1 MDRAQLADFLRS
13 RREALQPEDV
23 GLGRGR
29 RRRTAG
35 LRREEVAAL
44 SDMSTDYY
52 SRLEQQ
58 RGPRPSTEMLAAI
71 ARGLRLSLSERD
83 HLFQLAGF
91 AAPSRVS
98 SADHI
103 GPGLMRIFDRLADTP
118 AEIVSALG
126 ETLAQTPAAVALS
139 GDLTSYTGLQ
149 RSIGYRWFADPHG
162 RDRYLPDDHDKL
174 SRGFTA
180 NLRMA
185 YTNPA
190 TRSRATE
197 YLDALLDCSPEFTE
211 LWQRHE
217 IVADYEQTK
226 RILHPELGLLELQ
239 CQVLTDPAQGHTLL
253 VYTATPGTQSHSNLA
268 LLAVVGSQLL
278 GRSKAE

>member
-1 MDRAQLADFLRS
+1 MDRKQLADFLRS

-23 GLGRGR
+23 GLGRGQ

-44 SDMSTDYY
+44 SDMSADYY

-83 HLFQLAGF
+83 HLFGLAGF
-91 AAPSRVS
+91 AAPPRGAS
-98 SADHI
+98 SDHI

-118 AEIVSALG
+118 AEIVTALG

-139 GDLTSYTGLQ
+139 GDLTSFPGLQ

-162 RDRYLPDDHDKL
+162 RDRYHPADHDKL

-190 TRSRATE
+190 TRSRATA
-197 YLDALLDCSPEFTE
+197 YLEALLECSPEFTE
-211 LWQRHE
+211 LWHRHE
-217 IVADYEQTK
+217 IVDSYDQAK

-239 CQVLTDPAQGHTLL
+239 CQVLTDPDQGHSLL
-253 VYTATPGTQSHSNLA
+253 VFTATPGTPSHGNLA
-268 LLAVVGSQLL
+268 LLTVVGHQSL
-278 GRSKAE
+278 GHTNAE

>member
-1 MDRAQLADFLRS
+1 MDREQLADFLRS

-58 RGPRPSTEMLAAI
+58 RGPRPSTSTLAAL
-71 ARGLRLSLSERD
+71 ARGLRLSLDERD
-83 HLFQLAGF
+83 HLFALAGY
-91 AAPSRVS
+91 AAPSR
-98 SADHI
+98 SASTDHV
-103 GPGLMRIFDRLADTP
+103 GPGLMRIFDRLNDTP
-118 AEIVSALG
+118 AEIVTALG
-126 ETLAQTPAAVALS
+126 ETLAQTPAAVALT
-139 GDLTSYTGLQ
+139 GDLTSFTGLQ

-162 RDRYLPDDHDKL
+162 RDRYRPEDHDRL

-180 NLRMA
+180 GLRAA

-190 TRSRATE
+190 TRDRAAV
-197 YLDALLDCSPEFTE
+197 YRDALLECSPEFTE

-217 IVADYEQTK
+217 IVVTHEQHK
-226 RILHPELGLLELQ
+226 HIVHPELGELELQ
-239 CQVLTDPAQGHTLL
+239 CQVLTDPDRGHSLL
-253 VYTATPGTQSHSNLA
+253 VYTATPGTPSHDNLV
-268 LLAVVGSQLL
+268 LLGVIGEQLL
-278 GRSKAE
+278 RRG

>member
-58 RGPRPSTEMLAAI
+58 RGPRPSTSMLAAL
-71 ARGLRLSLSERD
+71 ARGLRLSLDERD
-83 HLFQLAGF
+83 HLFQIAGF
-91 AAPSRVS
+91 AAPSREVG
-98 SADHI
+98 ADHV

-118 AEIVSALG
+118 AEIVTALG
-126 ETLAQTPAAVALS
+126 ETLAQTPGAVALT
-139 GDLTSYTGLQ
+139 GDLTKYTGLQ
-149 RSIGYRWFADPHG
+149 RSIGFRWFADPHG
-162 RDRYLPDDHDKL
+162 RDRYVAEDHDKL

-180 NLRMA
+180 HLRAA
-185 YTNPA
+185 YSNPR
-190 TRSRATE
+190 TRARATA

-217 IVADYEQTK
+217 IVAEYDQHK

-239 CQVLTDPAQGHTLL
+239 CQVLTDPVDGHSLL
-253 VYTATPGTQSHSNLA
+253 VYTATPGTPSHSNLA
-268 LLAVVGSQLL
+268 LLAVIGNQLL
-278 GRSKAE
+278 SRA